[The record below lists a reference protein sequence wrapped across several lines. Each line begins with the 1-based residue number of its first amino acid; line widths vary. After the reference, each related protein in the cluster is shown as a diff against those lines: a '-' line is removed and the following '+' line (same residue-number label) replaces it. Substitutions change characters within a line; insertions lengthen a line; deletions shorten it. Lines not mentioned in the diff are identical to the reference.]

1 MLIEIKTLTIQ
12 ELYAIFR
19 ELGISTS
26 QQKISDAIEQGI
38 YPFAHCVQQKQR
50 NFEIYE
56 KPLRKWI
63 IERADCA
70 ESNPDIVESQII
82 AILNRVRK
90 VA

>member
-1 MLIEIKTLTIQ
+1 MKIEVRMLTIQ
-12 ELYAIFR
+12 ELYALFR

-63 IERADCA
+63 VERADCN
-70 ESNPDIVESQII
+70 ESDTEAVESHITELLSRLR
-82 AILNRVRK
+82 A
-90 VA
+90 A